1 MLILSRKSN
10 ESIVLF
16 VDSSNG
22 NGKEEVVI
30 KVLEIH
36 GNKVKI
42 GVAASKDVIVARE
55 EILEEEV

>member
-16 VDSSNG
+16 VDSS